1 MRVEHLRGRHL
12 HRALPALKVSSLM
25 RRVMAWLAPQVPE
38 ALRADLARRQ
48 LMSIQQHVP
57 TIYLM
62 ASLNVFIVMAVCAQT
77 GIEPRYYLWMT
88 SLVVLALVR
97 TVVWSRTARAKL
109 TPEQVSVALRRSGQV
124 AFFSM
129 LVMGAF
135 TCVTF
140 ATGVFHGSTLI
151 PISLAFGSMSIA
163 HCFAVLRPTA
173 VSALLLGIAPTAV
186 TLLLFGD
193 FNAQVLG
200 VSMLSVSLL
209 MTRFVAVQFD
219 QLVVELKLH
228 REVHDL
234 ANTDGLTHLL
244 NRRAL
249 VTLVDSELARGA
261 SFGLAL
267 LDLDGFKGVN
277 DRLGHLIGD
286 ELLKVVA
293 KRLVAASGDAGTAAR
308 LGGDEFVVVFHDV
321 TTADDLAQRVKALRS
336 HLCQPTG
343 LSTETVEVRAS
354 LGAAWAPREGST
366 TAALLGAAD
375 QALYEN
381 KRERTR
387 TGERRAP
394 VADESPDRRRH
405 RTS

>member
-1 MRVEHLRGRHL
+1 MSAVI
-12 HRALPALKVSSLM
+12 
-25 RRVMAWLAPQVPE
+25 RRVMGWLAPEVPE
-38 ALRADLARRQ
+38 ALRADLERRQ
-48 LMSIQQHVP
+48 LTSLQQHVP

-77 GIEPRYYLWMT
+77 GIEPRYYLWMA
-88 SLVVLALVR
+88 SLVALALVR
-97 TVVWSRTARAKL
+97 TVVWSRTARRTL
-109 TPEQVSVALRRSGQV
+109 TPPQVSVALRRSGQV

-140 ATGVFHGSTLI
+140 ATGVFHRSTLI

-163 HCFAVLRPTA
+163 HCFSVLRPSA
-173 VSALLLGIAPTAV
+173 VSALMLGIAPTAV
-186 TLLLFGD
+186 TLLVFGD

-200 VSMLSVSLL
+200 VSMLSVALL
-209 MTRFVAVQFD
+209 MIRFVAVQFD
-219 QLVVELKLH
+219 HLVVELKLH

-249 VTLVDSELARGA
+249 VTLVDTELARGA

-277 DRLGHLIGD
+277 DRLGHLVGD
-286 ELLKVVA
+286 ELLRVVA
-293 KRLVAASGDAGTAAR
+293 KRLVTGCGERGTVAR
-308 LGGDEFVVVFHDV
+308 LGGDEFVVVLHDV
-321 TTADDLAQRVKALRS
+321 TTDEDLASRLKALLAQ
-336 HLCQPTG
+336 LCQPTS
-343 LSTETVEVRAS
+343 LATETVDVRAS
-354 LGAAWAPREGST
+354 LGAARAPRDGST
-366 TAALLGAAD
+366 TTALLGTAD
-375 QALYEN
+375 RALYEN

-387 TGERRAP
+387 TGERLAP
-394 VADESPDRRRH
+394 AADESLDRRRH